1 MPKILIENR
10 SRYNWKPD
18 KPDARDHIFKA
29 SAVAPVKLP
38 ATVDL
43 RQYDSPIMDQGQIGS
58 CTGNAIAAQINLI
71 DRKKNNTPLQ
81 VSRLFIYYQ
90 ERVYENSVYY
100 DAGAYLRDGIKA
112 VYSYGAP
119 VETLW
124 PYQTKLLYTR
134 PSTAAWTDAAKR
146 KVTGYQRVLNLNDM
160 KVAINAGNPVCIGF
174 TVYESFEGNV
184 NNTTG
189 MMPYPNTQTEQIL
202 GGHAVTVV
210 GYNDTLNGG
219 RLICRNSWGTSW
231 GNRGY
236 FYMPYQVITNTSMS
250 SDFWLI
256 SAVHKA

>member
-1 MPKILIENR
+1 MPKIQVENR
-10 SRYNWKPD
+10 NRYNWLPD
-18 KPDARDHIFKA
+18 KPDHRDHIFKA
-29 SAVAPVKLP
+29 SAVAPVSLP
-38 ATVDL
+38 ASVDL

-58 CTGNAIAAQINLI
+58 CTGNAIAGQINLI
-71 DRKKNNTPLQ
+71 DKKKNNTPLQ

-90 ERVYENSVYY
+90 ERVYENSVYS

-124 PYQTKLLYTR
+124 PYQTKLLYNR
-134 PSTAAWTDAAKR
+134 PSTAAYTDAAKR

-160 KVAINAGNPVCIGF
+160 KVAINAGNPVCMGF
-174 TVYESFEGNV
+174 TVYESFERNV

-189 MMPYPNTQTEQIL
+189 MMPYPNTSTEQIL
-202 GGHAVTVV
+202 GGHAVCVV

-236 FYMPYQVITNTSMS
+236 FYMHYQVINNASMS
-250 SDFWLI
+250 GDFWLI